1 MVKHTGKRPRDVGWR
16 QGTPDWPREARVNK
30 MAAELQ
36 AKEAAVSNFREYLRI
51 KTVHPKPDIGG
62 KSYVKLLLR
71 APFIKRPPF
80 MIFHLDT

>member
-1 MVKHTGKRPRDVGWR
+1 MLDDDKVRLASWS
-16 QGTPDWPREARVNK
+16 ANK

-80 MIFHLDT
+80 MIFHLYT

>member
-1 MVKHTGKRPRDVGWR
+1 
-16 QGTPDWPREARVNK
+16 

-71 APFIKRPPF
+71 APFHQTSAIYDLPPLYVEGAIAFLKRQAAD
-80 MIFHLDT
+80 IGLECNVVEVGVR